1 MIVFFGFCLPH
12 SYHFLFAITFFL
24 SIVLICKSLGLPI
37 PRRPEPLYTYFP
49 LVSNVKVSE
58 NDGFDLGQDN
68 CIKTIEIKNGSL
80 RFEICSVLRPG
91 RFLGN
96 HYLAFSVPNRTF
108 IITLDRVFEGV
119 KAARHNKRLM
129 RQTEKEYDGQSFWQ
143 SSSAQSDLRFAE
155 PENPKSKA
163 KKPLVTTNPLKENFL
178 SRFVRGYMGASSM
191 TAEEREEELNERLT
205 EALSEWFG
213 RQIVRP

>member
-1 MIVFFGFCLPH
+1 LLATVIIFSFT
-12 SYHFLFAITFFL
+12 IIFFL

-37 PRRPEPLYTYFP
+37 PKRPEPLYTYFP

-68 CIKTIEIKNGSL
+68 CIKTIEIRNGSL

-108 IITLDRVFEGV
+108 IITLDRVLEGV

-129 RQTEKEYDGQSFWQ
+129 RQTEKEYAGQNFRRTSP
-143 SSSAQSDLRFAE
+143 AQSDLRFAE
-155 PENPKSKA
+155 PEKTKSKA
-163 KKPLVTTNPLKENFL
+163 KKPMVAANPLKENFL